1 MSIKDGKN
9 AQKRVRTNV
18 ITGFLGVG
26 KTTAIQA
33 LLANKPLNERW
44 AVLINE
50 FGAVGLDKAVLAH
63 NTDSNQGLTIKEVA
77 GGCMCCTAGL
87 PMSVALNQL
96 LRDVRPDRLF
106 IEPSGLGH
114 PKEVL
119 AILSSSYYQ
128 SWLDLRATL
137 TLIDAR
143 SFAEE
148 RYTQHDT
155 FLQQLHVADVIV
167 MNKRELAQADDVDR
181 VRTFLTKQA
190 LNDIPLETTQNG
202 QLKRAWLDRIPMQK
216 AATWLSVVSN
226 KEDQQTSSPENT
238 DGIFSYQHS
247 DGHWHSYGFRFKSH
261 YQFDTKRLIALC
273 QQLQSE
279 RIKAMMNVAGGS
291 LFINNVGKT
300 ADYSDQTTVLSESR
314 FELITNKPYME
325 ELLALL
331 MACLSNDNNQLN
343 TTESKDTLS

>member
-1 MSIKDGKN
+1 MSIKDVKN
-9 AQKRVRTNV
+9 THKRVKTNV

-33 LLANKPLNERW
+33 LLANKPQNERW

-63 NTDSNQGLTIKEVA
+63 NTESNQGLIIKEVA

-137 TLIDAR
+137 TLVDAR
-143 SFAEE
+143 SF
-148 RYTQHDT
+148 T
-155 FLQQLHVADVIV
+155 
-167 MNKRELAQADDVDR
+167 
-181 VRTFLTKQA
+181 
-190 LNDIPLETTQNG
+190 
-202 QLKRAWLDRIPMQK
+202 
-216 AATWLSVVSN
+216 
-226 KEDQQTSSPENT
+226 
-238 DGIFSYQHS
+238 
-247 DGHWHSYGFRFKSH
+247 
-261 YQFDTKRLIALC
+261 
-273 QQLQSE
+273 
-279 RIKAMMNVAGGS
+279 
-291 LFINNVGKT
+291 
-300 ADYSDQTTVLSESR
+300 
-314 FELITNKPYME
+314 
-325 ELLALL
+325 
-331 MACLSNDNNQLN
+331 
-343 TTESKDTLS
+343 